1 MLRKSREAEPVNP
14 GVPVVFQ
21 PFLITTTITRLVDA
35 ENIHHSTM
43 QLCKQVKHYRTEII
57 TAHHFPPG
65 IKCGIYHKAGPQST
79 VLQKTSSDSTG
90 VKNEKNKSP
99 SNNLI

>member
-1 MLRKSREAEPVNP
+1 M
-14 GVPVVFQ
+14 
-21 PFLITTTITRLVDA
+21 DA

-43 QLCKQVKHYRTEII
+43 QLSKQVRHYRSEII

-79 VLQKTSSDSTG
+79 VSFFFKSSSDSIG
-90 VKNEKNKSP
+90 GKKKKLSFDHLRQAQLIDAAEVKAASHN
-99 SNNLI
+99 